1 MNTDMRG
8 FERDTWSAFI
18 NSKRVWL
25 VHVVANAL
33 LMTAFF
39 YWIRIP
45 EEAGWQFALT
55 ICGALVIAF
64 CTLWLHSATFDYF
77 GTTSER
83 CFRASL
89 RRCISRIP
97 AFLLWVAIFG
107 VGLWLIGQL
116 WTYDEQAGG
125 YARHSLPLFLRK
137 GVAPRSMFSA
147 VHWVIWFLYF
157 FVWPILF
164 LSIGA
169 QVAVKNV
176 RGFFDAAAFRPI
188 RRWRFW
194 LAYLVCFVVGA
205 YIPYTLA
212 WTVPRKPSPLSDQT
226 WSMVLRLGFGYL
238 LMVTA
243 WVILCA
249 AIMRASS
256 EDSEAQLNPKPTPIV
271 GNAPAVTDRAFG
283 DAQ

>member
-8 FERDTWSAFI
+8 FELKTVSAVI

-25 VHVVANAL
+25 LHVIANAL
-33 LMTAFF
+33 LMLAFF

-45 EEAGWQFALT
+45 EETGWQFALT
-55 ICGALVIAF
+55 VFGALVIAF

-77 GTTSER
+77 GMASER
-83 CFRASL
+83 EFASSL
-89 RRCISRIP
+89 RRSVTRIP
-97 AFLLWVAIFG
+97 AFLVWAFIFG
-107 VGLWLIGQL
+107 GGLWLIGQL
-116 WTYDEQAGG
+116 WAYDEQVGG
-125 YARHSLPLFLRK
+125 YARHSLPLFLRN

-147 VHWVIWFLYF
+147 VHWSVWFLYF
-157 FVWPILF
+157 FLWPILF
-164 LSIGA
+164 LPVGA
-169 QVAVKNV
+169 QAAVMNF
-176 RGFFDAAAFRPI
+176 RGFWSVAAFRPF

-194 LAYLVCFVVGA
+194 LTYLVCFVLGA
-205 YIPYTLA
+205 YIPFTLA
-212 WTVPRKPSPLSDQT
+212 WMVPRKPSPLSDQT

-256 EDSEAQLNPKPTPIV
+256 GEETMSKTEPVPVP
-271 GNAPAVTDRAFG
+271 VTS
-283 DAQ
+283 